1 MLVPLAVLAFMLIA
15 GGIWLLRQEPRRLG
29 APEIITWGGL
39 ALLIVIINGV
49 LELVFPTGD
58 IDGWALVALVEGGSL
73 MIAVFGLWVTTV
85 IFSIPGTRSNRPQ
98 KLIASILGLII
109 LAALVVLHI
118 AFYRVDAGLAALLMT
133 GLAPLL
139 VPSATLVTLMWWPRV
154 QQRLFSRVQ
163 KAAGAVVVLGGG
175 LRSDGRPTRL
185 LAKRIEAGVA
195 ALERA
200 KPEAPII
207 MTGGQ
212 GPDEVIAEAESM
224 AQHAIELGTPENRIL
239 REDTSTSTFTNL
251 RNARGILVRREIDD
265 PIVVVTSEYHV
276 PRAANTMRSV
286 PLEGQVLPSR
296 THPAYLPAAVLRE
309 TLAILWQ
316 RKPMT
321 IGLLVV
327 SLVPAAYAVLATF
340 GSAA

>member
-1 MLVPLAVLAFMLIA
+1 MLVPLAVLAFMLIV

-29 APEIITWGGL
+29 APELITWGGL
-39 ALLIVIINGV
+39 TLLIVIINAV
-49 LELVFPTGD
+49 LELLFPTGD

-73 MIAVFGLWVTTV
+73 MVAVFGLWMTTV

-98 KLIASILGLII
+98 KFIASMLGLIT

-118 AFYRVDAGLAALLMT
+118 AFYRVDAQLAVALMT

-139 VPSATLVTLMWWPRV
+139 VPASTLVTLMWWPKV
-154 QQRLFSRVQ
+154 QQRLFSRAQ
-163 KAAGAVVVLGGG
+163 QPAAAVVVLGGG
-175 LRSDGRPTRL
+175 LRADGRPTRL
-185 LAKRIEAGVA
+185 LAKRVETGVG
-195 ALERA
+195 ALEEA
-200 KPEAPII
+200 DPEAPII

-224 AQHAIELGTPENRIL
+224 ARYAIELGAPEHRIV

-286 PLEGQVLPSR
+286 PLAGQVLPSR
-296 THPAYLPAAVLRE
+296 THPAYLPAALLRE

-321 IGLLVV
+321 IALFVV

-340 GSAA
+340 GSSA